1 MEGRSVVEPVEHL
14 QDPTP
19 DSEADRADRLR
30 NQRVGRELVR
40 IVATLG
46 AAIHE
51 ERRRRHMSLREI
63 ARLARVGLGTAHAV
77 EAGKVCALETYI
89 RLADALRLKAEFELA
104 DPRRRDSPTRRA
116 VDPVHAAM
124 GEAQASHLRALGLEV
139 GLDEPFQHYH
149 FAGRADLVA
158 RSVELQALLHVEN
171 KTRFPDLQD
180 CFGSFNSKRTYLGD
194 ELAARLGVGR
204 WRSETHVMAALWSGE
219 TLQVLRAHAA
229 SFASVC
235 PGPSDSFD
243 AWWRGAPPAAGR
255 QRVLV
260 VFDPEEGRRSDRRR
274 WLGLDELSGARPRYR
289 DYAEA
294 VSLLKVGRT

>member
-1 MEGRSVVEPVEHL
+1 MFEPVEHL
-14 QDPTP
+14 QDPMSY
-19 DSEADRADRLR
+19 SEADRADRLR
-30 NQRVGRELVR
+30 NQRVGRELAR

-51 ERRRRHMSLREI
+51 ERRRRHISLREI

-77 EAGKVCALETYI
+77 EAGNVCALETYI

-124 GEAQASHLRALGLEV
+124 GEAQASHLRALGFEV

-158 RSVELQALLHVEN
+158 WSVERQALLHIEN
-171 KTRFPDLQD
+171 KTRIPDLQD
-180 CFGSFNSKRTYLGD
+180 CFGSFNAKRTYLGD

-219 TLQVLRAHAA
+219 TLPVLRAHAA
-229 SFASVC
+229 SFASVF
-235 PGPSDSFD
+235 PQPVD
-243 AWWRGAPPAAGR
+243 AFETWWRGVPPDSGR
-255 QRVLV
+255 HRVV
-260 VFDPEEGRRSDRRR
+260 VIFDPAKGTRKDRRQ
-274 WLGLDELSGARPRYR
+274 WLGAIELPGVRPRYR

>member
-1 MEGRSVVEPVEHL
+1 MPRWVKPRRPICALWDSMLVWMNRSS
-14 QDPTP
+14 TIISP
-19 DSEADRADRLR
+19 D
-30 NQRVGRELVR
+30 VR
-40 IVATLG
+40 ILWPGRWSAKPCSTSRTSP
-46 AAIHE
+46 A
-51 ERRRRHMSLREI
+51 
-63 ARLARVGLGTAHAV
+63 
-77 EAGKVCALETYI
+77 
-89 RLADALRLKAEFELA
+89 
-104 DPRRRDSPTRRA
+104 SPTCRI
-116 VDPVHAAM
+116 
-124 GEAQASHLRALGLEV
+124 ALGFHV

-158 RSVELQALLHVEN
+158 WSVERQALLHIEN
-171 KTRFPDLQD
+171 KTRIPDLQD
-180 CFGSFNSKRTYLGD
+180 CFGSFNAKRTYLGD

-204 WRSETHVMAALWSGE
+204 WRSETHVMAALWSSE

-294 VSLLKVGRT
+294 ASLLKVGR

>member
-1 MEGRSVVEPVEHL
+1 
-14 QDPTP
+14 
-19 DSEADRADRLR
+19 
-30 NQRVGRELVR
+30 
-40 IVATLG
+40 
-46 AAIHE
+46 
-51 ERRRRHMSLREI
+51 
-63 ARLARVGLGTAHAV
+63 V

-89 RLADALRLKAEFELA
+89 RLADALRLKAEFELT
-104 DPRRRDSPTRRA
+104 DPRRRDSPTPRA

-124 GEAQASHLRALGLEV
+124 GEAQASHLRALGFEV

-158 RSVELQALLHVEN
+158 WSVERQALLHIEN
-171 KTRFPDLQD
+171 KTRIPDLQD

-219 TLQVLRAHAA
+219 TLPVLRAHAA
-229 SFASVC
+229 SFASVF
-235 PGPSDSFD
+235 PQPVD
-243 AWWRGAPPAAGR
+243 AFETWWRGVPPDSGR
-255 QRVLV
+255 HRVVV
-260 VFDPEEGRRSDRRR
+260 VFDPAKGTRKDRLQ
-274 WLGLDELSGARPRYR
+274 WLGAIELPGVRPRYR